1 MWAPKFQINWCL
13 LNSFACTDIQPIAAL
28 RGKGGVG
35 YEICGQDIFSMKAQ
49 LTYILIELNPEN
61 NLDLL

>member
-1 MWAPKFQINWCL
+1 MSLRFQVFETVVEDLEIK
-13 LNSFACTDIQPIAAL
+13 NSAL

-35 YEICGQDIFSMKAQ
+35 YEICGQDIVSMKAQ